1 MLGDSGTSFDLN
13 SSPLAPALA
22 AGFAAGRTE
31 FTITDLAEAFDVTAR
46 AIRYYEGEGLISPQR
61 RGQNR
66 FYTKRDV
73 ARLAWVL
80 RGKRIGFSIADIKNL
95 LDLYDVG
102 DGREQQRLK
111 TLELCKE
118 RVTALENQRTDI
130 DHVIDELQKFCATL
144 QHLTV
149 PKPASTK

>member
-1 MLGDSGTSFDLN
+1 MLDDSGTSFDLN

-22 AGFAAGRTE
+22 AGIAAGRTE
-31 FTITDLAEAFDVTAR
+31 FTITDLAEAFEVTPR

-66 FYTKRDV
+66 FYIKRDV
-73 ARLAWVL
+73 TRLAWVL
-80 RGKRIGFSIADIKNL
+80 RGKRVGFSIADIKNL

-111 TLELCKE
+111 TLELCKA
-118 RVTALENQRTDI
+118 RVSALENQRADI
-130 DHVIDELQKFCATL
+130 NHVIDELHQFCATL